1 MPAWYGD
8 VVAMNEIRTPPL
20 PSPPLAASAAPAR
33 RRRRRWPWLLLAVA
47 LAGAAAGFAWWRQSA
62 PAPAAVQTVE
72 ARRGDVA
79 DLVSSLGS
87 VQPLRYV
94 DVGVQVTGQITRLH
108 VAVGDRVEA
117 GALLAE
123 LDARVVQARLAQN
136 TAELAR
142 LQGLLAQ
149 QQASRDLAGA
159 QAQRQRTLA
168 ASNATSR
175 EALDAAEAQLR
186 VVEAQITQTRAQIE
200 GQEAVL
206 GNDRTTLSFTRVLAP
221 MAGTV
226 VTLAVVEGQTLNA
239 NQTTPIILRIADLST
254 MRVVAQVSE
263 ADQPRLA
270 PGMAVRFNTLGRPD
284 RRYEARLLQIWP
296 TPEVVNN
303 VVLYSALFEVPNR
316 DGALLPQM
324 SAQVFFV
331 RAEARDVVIVPL
343 AALSGLARR
352 PGAPPPTVQVQRDD
366 GSIETRLV
374 RIGVTDRVNAEVRE
388 GLSPGERVVL
398 PRGNAARPAGAR
410 PQQPGGAP
418 QGSPGGGRP

>member
-1 MPAWYGD
+1 M
-8 VVAMNEIRTPPL
+8 
-20 PSPPLAASAAPAR
+20 R
-33 RRRRRWPWLLLAVA
+33 RRRRRWPWLLLLLA
-47 LAGAAAGFAWWRQSA
+47 LLAAAGGHAWWQRSTPP
-62 PAPAAVQTVE
+62 PAPVQTVE
-72 ARRGDVA
+72 VRRGDVA
-79 DLVSSLGS
+79 DLVSSLGT

-94 DVGVQVTGQITRLH
+94 DVGVQVSGQITRLH
-108 VAVGDRVEA
+108 VAIGDRVEQ

-142 LQGLLAQ
+142 LRGLLAQ
-149 QQASRDLAGA
+149 QEASRDLATA

-186 VVEAQITQTRAQIE
+186 IIEAQITQTRAQIE

-206 GNDRTTLSFTRVLAP
+206 ANDRTTLSFTRVLAP

-226 VTLAVVEGQTLNA
+226 VSLTAVEGQTLNA

-263 ADQPRLA
+263 ADLPRLT
-270 PGMAVRFNTLGRPD
+270 PGMTVRFNTLGRPD
-284 RRYEARLLQIWP
+284 RRYEARLSQIWP

-324 SAQVFFV
+324 TAQVFFV
-331 RAEARDVVIVPL
+331 RAEARDVVLVPL
-343 AALSGLARR
+343 AALSDLARR
-352 PGAPPPTVQVQRDD
+352 PGGPWPTVQVQRED
-366 GSIETRLV
+366 GSFETRPV
-374 RIGVTDRVNAEVRE
+374 RLGVSDRVNAEVLE
-388 GLSPGERVVL
+388 GLAPGERVALVRNSGA
-398 PRGNAARPAGAR
+398 RGNGAR
-410 PQQPGGAP
+410 PPQQSGGP
-418 QGSPGGGRP
+418 PFSGPGGGPR

>member
-1 MPAWYGD
+1 
-8 VVAMNEIRTPPL
+8 MNEIRTPPL
-20 PSPPLAASAAPAR
+20 PAPPLAASAAATR
-33 RRRRRWPWLLLAVA
+33 RRRRRWPWLLAALLLA
-47 LAGAAAGFAWWRQSA
+47 AGAVGYAWWTRSA

-72 ARRGDVA
+72 VRRGDVA

-94 DVGVQVTGQITRLH
+94 DVGVQVSGQITRLH

-136 TAELAR
+136 TAELGR

-149 QQASRDLAGA
+149 QQASRDLATA

-168 ASNATSR
+168 AANATSR

-186 VVEAQITQTRAQIE
+186 IIEAQITQTRAQIE

-206 GNDRTTLSFTRVLAP
+206 ANDRTTLSFTRVVAP

-226 VTLAVVEGQTLNA
+226 VTLTAVEGQTLNA

-263 ADQPRLA
+263 ADLPRLS

-284 RRYEARLLQIWP
+284 RVYEARLLQIWP

-343 AALSGLARR
+343 AALSGPVRR

-366 GSIETRLV
+366 GSVETRPV
-374 RIGVTDRVNAEVRE
+374 RIGVTDRVNAEVLE
-388 GLSPGERVVL
+388 GLAPGERVVL
-398 PRGNAARPAGAR
+398 ARGPARPNGGR
-410 PQQPGGAP
+410 PQQPGGASGGP
-418 QGSPGGGRP
+418 PPGGPGGGRP

>member
-1 MPAWYGD
+1 
-8 VVAMNEIRTPPL
+8 MNEIRTPPL
-20 PSPPLAASAAPAR
+20 PAAPLAGSAAPPP
-33 RRRRRWPWLLLAVA
+33 RRRRRWPWLLLVLF
-47 LAGAAAGFAWWRQSA
+47 LAGAAGAYAWWQQAA
-62 PAPAAVQTVE
+62 PAQAPVQTVE
-72 ARRGDVA
+72 VRRGDVA

-94 DVGVQVTGQITRLH
+94 DVGVQVSGQITRLH

-149 QQASRDLAGA
+149 QQASRDLAAA

-168 ASNATSR
+168 AANATSR

-186 VVEAQITQTRAQIE
+186 VIEAQIAQTRAQIE

-206 GNDRTTLSFTRVLAP
+206 ANDRTTLSFTRVVAP

-226 VTLAVVEGQTLNA
+226 VSLTAVEGQTLNA

-263 ADQPRLA
+263 ADLPRLS
-270 PGMAVRFNTLGRPD
+270 PGMPVRFNTLGRPD
-284 RRYEARLLQIWP
+284 RRYDARLQQIWP

-331 RAEARDVVIVPL
+331 RAEARDVVTVPL
-343 AALSGLARR
+343 AALSGLSRR
-352 PGAPPPTVQVQRDD
+352 PGAPPPTVQVAAAE
-366 GSIETRLV
+366 GVFETRPV
-374 RIGVTDRVNAEVRE
+374 RIGVTDRVNAEVLD
-388 GLSPGERVVL
+388 GLSPGERVAL
-398 PRGNAARPAGAR
+398 PRGNAGRPAGAR
-410 PQQPGGAP
+410 PQQQAVLPPSG
-418 QGSPGGGRP
+418 PGGGRP

>member
-1 MPAWYGD
+1 
-8 VVAMNEIRTPPL
+8 MNEIRPPPL
-20 PSPPLAASAAPAR
+20 PAPPLAGRAAPAR
-33 RRRRRWPWLLLAVA
+33 RRRRRWPWLLLA
-47 LAGAAAGFAWWRQSA
+47 LLLGAAAGAAAWWRQSA
-62 PAPAAVQTVE
+62 PAQAPVQTVE
-72 ARRGDVA
+72 VRRGDVA

-94 DVGVQVTGQITRLH
+94 DVGVQVSGQITRLH

-149 QQASRDLAGA
+149 QQASRDLATA
-159 QAQRQRTLA
+159 QVQRQRTLA
-168 ASNATSR
+168 AANATSR

-186 VVEAQITQTRAQIE
+186 VIEAQIAQTRAQIE

-206 GNDRTTLSFTRVLAP
+206 ANDRTTLSFTRVVAP
-221 MAGTV
+221 MAGTI
-226 VTLAVVEGQTLNA
+226 VTLTAVEGQTLNA

-263 ADQPRLA
+263 ADLPRLS
-270 PGMAVRFNTLGRPD
+270 PGMTVRFNTLGRPD
-284 RRYEARLLQIWP
+284 RRYEARLQQIWP

-331 RAEARDVVIVPL
+331 RAEARDVVIAPL
-343 AALSGLARR
+343 AALSGLPRR
-352 PGAPPPTVQVQRDD
+352 PGAPPPTVQVQRED
-366 GSIETRLV
+366 GGFDTRAV
-374 RIGVTDRVNAEVRE
+374 RIGVTDRVNAEVLE
-388 GLSPGERVVL
+388 GLAPGERVAL
-398 PRGNAARPAGAR
+398 PRGAGARPNAARPQ
-410 PQQPGGAP
+410 PQQPG
-418 QGSPGGGRP
+418 SPGAGRP

>member
-1 MPAWYGD
+1 
-8 VVAMNEIRTPPL
+8 MNEIRPPPL
-20 PSPPLAASAAPAR
+20 PAPPLAGRAAPAR
-33 RRRRRWPWLLLAVA
+33 RRRRRWPWLLLALLLA
-47 LAGAAAGFAWWRQSA
+47 AAAGAAAWWRQSA
-62 PAPAAVQTVE
+62 PAQAPVQTVE
-72 ARRGDVA
+72 VRRGDVA

-94 DVGVQVTGQITRLH
+94 DVGVQVSGQITRLH

-149 QQASRDLAGA
+149 QQASRDLATA
-159 QAQRQRTLA
+159 QVQRQRTLA
-168 ASNATSR
+168 AANATSR

-186 VVEAQITQTRAQIE
+186 VIEAQIAQTRAQIE

-206 GNDRTTLSFTRVLAP
+206 ANDRTTLSFTRVVAP
-221 MAGTV
+221 MAGTI
-226 VTLAVVEGQTLNA
+226 VTLTAVEGQTLNA

-263 ADQPRLA
+263 ADLPRLS
-270 PGMAVRFNTLGRPD
+270 PGMTVRFNTLGRPD
-284 RRYEARLLQIWP
+284 RRYEARLQQIWP

-352 PGAPPPTVQVQRDD
+352 PGAPPPTVQVQRED
-366 GSIETRLV
+366 GGFDTRPV
-374 RIGVTDRVNAEVRE
+374 RIGVTDRVNAEVLE
-388 GLSPGERVVL
+388 GLAPGERVAL
-398 PRGNAARPAGAR
+398 PRGAGARPNAARPQ
-410 PQQPGGAP
+410 PQQPGG
-418 QGSPGGGRP
+418 PGAGRP